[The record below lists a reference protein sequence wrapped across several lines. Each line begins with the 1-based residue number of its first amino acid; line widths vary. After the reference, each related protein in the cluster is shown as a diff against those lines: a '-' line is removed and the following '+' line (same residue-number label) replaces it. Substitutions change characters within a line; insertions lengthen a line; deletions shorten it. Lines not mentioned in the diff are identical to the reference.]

1 MKKKLMKIMSALLGK
16 NSSMGLSVI
25 YVAMGLA
32 SLLIVSLNLYAY
44 FNISSLGTEYAEIS
58 TAAKGFRLE
67 CWIAFDTMKELVG
80 GKEGP
85 SAASA
90 ESADKDRKKETESA
104 EAEKQKRRQKQETEV
119 RDALKRAQEYW
130 VQLVRYHPEIRDLG
144 KKKPTDPS
152 IVERLFNSANELG
165 KKGDAEEKGIREM
178 KTAFDIADQA
188 LSGIESNLK
197 ASIGH
202 EVILVRVVYV
212 ILIVFIIVT
221 FAGIILVIFCGEWIF
236 RKRSQAL
243 EGKFSN
249 LTALVQ
255 GFDSIIIT
263 ISNKG
268 VIKSWNLNAE
278 RYFDKSAEEALEANI
293 YELFPYMNKLKP
305 IFDQAVYSN
314 KRTYTYH
321 ELVGVNRGPLRAL
334 NILCVPLLSMEY
346 KNGYSELLIKIDD
359 MTSFRLA
366 DERKILTQKVEA
378 MYALLESV
386 ERDSAPMMENISSAM
401 DAVNGIAAECGR
413 ENDIV
418 PYTTYMRS
426 TLAQIGI
433 IPQLYMSAVAGTS
446 FSKTHIDLNEMI
458 MYVLRIC
465 QKTFDP
471 RVSIEVSLNE
481 SRSWVLANPIRL
493 FYAFLNI
500 VRNAEEA
507 MISMRQEGEEMGGIL
522 SVSLEKIP
530 AERVSID
537 KIVRFRHTF
546 DDEPAYWIVLVS
558 DTGVG
563 ITPEIKA
570 NAFDPFFTTKDKAK
584 HKGLGLC
591 TTANIID
598 DLGGHADIN
607 SQVGRGT
614 VFKIFLPESKE
625 NAGGEGTV
633 SDALDFDENLIVKGS
648 GKLLLVIDDPLLCDT
663 MTKLFRKI
671 GYDVIPAGNG
681 FQAVN
686 CYVKEAAEIKGVL
699 LDISTKY
706 MTASDT
712 YFQLTSINPDVKVIV
727 AQTSDRD
734 DAIINLKNAG
744 FTNFIQKPYP
754 IDMISKKIAEF

>member
-1 MKKKLMKIMSALLGK
+1 
-16 NSSMGLSVI
+16 MGLSVI
-25 YVAMGLA
+25 YIVMGLA
-32 SLLIVSLNLYAY
+32 FLLIVSLNLYAY
-44 FNISSLGTEYAEIS
+44 FNISSLGTKYAKVS
-58 TAAKGFRLE
+58 SAAKGFRME
-67 CWIAFDTMKELVG
+67 SRNAYHMMKELISLKTVPQNKTG
-80 GKEGP
+80 TGADEQKKQ
-85 SAASA
+85 AAKL
-90 ESADKDRKKETESA
+90 ESAIWDSLKDA
-104 EAEKQKRRQKQETEV
+104 
-119 RDALKRAQEYW
+119 RDYW
-130 VQLVRYHPEIRDLG
+130 GQLVKFHPEILELG
-144 KKKPTDPS
+144 KKRATDPA
-152 IVERLFNSANELG
+152 IIEKLYNAANEMG
-165 KKGDAEEKGIREM
+165 KKGDAAEKGLGEM
-178 KTAFDIADQA
+178 EHTLGIAEQA
-188 LSGIESNLK
+188 LDGIESNLEE
-197 ASIGH
+197 SVSN
-202 EVILVRVVYV
+202 EVILVKGVYV
-212 ILIVFIIVT
+212 VLIVFIIVT
-221 FAGIILVIFCGEWIF
+221 FAGIILVIFFGEWIF

-243 EGKFSN
+243 EGKFTN
-249 LTALVQ
+249 LNALVQ

-268 VIKSWNLNAE
+268 IIKSWNLNAE
-278 RYFDKSAEEALEANI
+278 RYFDKTAEEALEANI

-334 NILCVPLLSMEY
+334 NILCVPLVSMEY
-346 KNGYSELLIKIDD
+346 KNGYMELLVKIDD
-359 MTSFRLA
+359 MTSFRLNE
-366 DERKILTQKVEA
+366 DRKLLTQKVEA

-386 ERDSAPMMENISSAM
+386 ERDSAPMMENISNAM
-401 DAVNGIAAECGR
+401 DTVNDIAVQCGKDG
-413 ENDIV
+413 EIV

-465 QKTFDP
+465 QKTFDS

-507 MISMRQEGEEMGGIL
+507 MIYTRKEGEEAGGIL
-522 SVSLEKIP
+522 SVSVEKIP

-537 KIVRFRHTF
+537 KIVRYRHTF

-558 DTGVG
+558 DTGTG
-563 ITPEIKA
+563 LTPEIKA

-591 TTANIID
+591 TTANIIN
-598 DLGGHADIN
+598 DLGGHVDIN
-607 SQVGRGT
+607 SQVGKGT
-614 VFKIFLPESKE
+614 VFKLFLPESKE
-625 NAGGEGTV
+625 NAGSDSTV
-633 SDALDFDENLIVKGS
+633 NDSLDFDENLIVRGS

-671 GYDVIPAGNG
+671 GYDVIAAGNG
-681 FQAVN
+681 FEAVN
-686 CYVKEAAEIKGVL
+686 RYVKHSDEIKGVL

-706 MTASDT
+706 MTSSDT
-712 YFQLTSINPDVKVIV
+712 YFQLASINPDVKVIV

-734 DAIINLKNAG
+734 DAIMNLKKAG

-754 IDMISKKIAEF
+754 IDMISQKIAEF